1 MSNLTR
7 AKPLNHMSKNILQ
20 LRYRYGDASEVTSE
34 GEEDGFTCCSSSR
47 RVKCWRHDLIQV
59 VVENFGDRH
68 AEILQGYFSENTM
81 ARISVVSEGQ
91 KRFNLLVMM
100 SKLTNWFYG
109 K

>member
-1 MSNLTR
+1 M
-7 AKPLNHMSKNILQ
+7 
-20 LRYRYGDASEVTSE
+20 
-34 GEEDGFTCCSSSR
+34 
-47 RVKCWRHDLIQV
+47 KCWRHDLIEV

-68 AEILQGYFSENTM
+68 TEILQGYFSENTM

-100 SKLTNWFYG
+100 SKITNWFYG